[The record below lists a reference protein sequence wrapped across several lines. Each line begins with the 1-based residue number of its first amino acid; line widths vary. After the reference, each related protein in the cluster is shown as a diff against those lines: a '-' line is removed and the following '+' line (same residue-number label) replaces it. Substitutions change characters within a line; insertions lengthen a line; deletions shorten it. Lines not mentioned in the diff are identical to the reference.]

1 MSSIKEEEDAKLKE
15 IKDGIDNLKEELE
28 RTKLCTKALVEEEGR
43 LQQSLVDKKNLI
55 AGSKSLEEML
65 KQQMEERSE
74 KFIQFSTEVVG
85 VVNA

>member
-65 KQQMEERSE
+65 GNK
-74 KFIQFSTEVVG
+74 
-85 VVNA
+85 